1 VSPREER
8 AALAGLAVLVL
19 VLVADLIAW
28 IRLGASARQ
37 LAEARAG
44 LRTAVDDDGPTGD
57 SHADLPT
64 YPLTW
69 SGDVK
74 APPGPGE
81 AWIYGAPWGPVRVSP
96 RAAELLDR
104 IEADE

>member
-57 SHADLPT
+57 SHADLDR
-64 YPLTW
+64 LRA
-69 SGDVK
+69 K
-74 APPGPGE
+74 LAGE
-81 AWIYGAPWGPVRVSP
+81 EGPVRVSP